1 MGPCLLA
8 IGSRHVFEVAQPR
21 FWVPWLDQSTF
32 DAVIKG
38 NGCLLP
44 SCNDYDWLGSGIY
57 FWEHNCERAWQWA
70 RELVQR
76 RGYGEPAVIGAVID
90 LGYCLNLTDSHY
102 IGLLK
107 KEYLIMKSE
116 FESLGA
122 EMPSN
127 KGKTEDKLLRRLD
140 CAVIEH
146 LHARMAEDSDVT
158 EDLAPFDSARG
169 LFAEGKEI
177 YPGAGFK
184 EKTHVQICVRN
195 PNCIKG
201 YFDPRTADPAWRIP

>member
-1 MGPCLLA
+1 M
-8 IGSRHVFEVAQPR
+8 
-21 FWVPWLDQSTF
+21 DQSTF